1 MAAPARY
8 PPPPEGNGRVT
19 SDPSLW
25 LPPRLREATEQRT
38 LAVILRMPLHGQ
50 HPRLAVRRLGALDHA
65 VGRPGRGAQRRRE
78 VADRLMVAAVH
89 GGLQGGD
96 GAMQEGAGLDP
107 QAVARPRVRVIDL
120 ARPLARP
127 VLVQRPAERDVED
140 LDAPANRQDREPAG
154 AGGRDQGELLP
165 VPGDGDLSPLRA
177 RGGVVACPGPRLAAR
192 RLRT

>member
-1 MAAPARY
+1 MAGPYALTHS
-8 PPPPEGNGRVT
+8 PEGDGRVT
-19 SDPSLW
+19 SDHSLW
-25 LPPRLREATEQRT
+25 LPHRLREATEQRT
-38 LAVILRMPLHGQ
+38 LDVILRMPLHGQ

-107 QAVARPRVRVIDL
+107 QALAPPRVGVVEL

-127 VLVQRPAERDVED
+127 GLVEGSAQ
-140 LDAPANRQDREPAG
+140 AG
-154 AGGRDQGELLP
+154 
-165 VPGDGDLSPLRA
+165 
-177 RGGVVACPGPRLAAR
+177 
-192 RLRT
+192 